1 MPTDMAEDESIDV
14 DVLLELKDSLR
25 ANYWFLFRR
34 FRLLII
40 LLFFAA
46 FLYPLLYFSGAMGEP
61 SRNPNESNWG
71 FLIPVAVLLA
81 LFASVFFGSKRSLA
95 SNKMLQQRIRY
106 SFSES
111 GVQSVALSSSGY
123 QKWETVREAIETR
136 HNFLLFI
143 ADRLMY
149 VLPKRCFNDEDQIRS
164 FKELLRHRL
173 EARAKLKK

>member
-1 MPTDMAEDESIDV
+1 MADDETIDV
-14 DVLLELKDSLR
+14 DVLLELKDYLR

-40 LLFFAA
+40 MLFFVA
-46 FLYPLLYFSGAMGEP
+46 FVYPLLYFSGAMGEP
-61 SRNPNESNWG
+61 SSNPNESNWG
-71 FLIPVAVLLA
+71 FLVPIAVLLI
-81 LFASVFFGSKRSLA
+81 LFASVFFGSRRSLA
-95 SNKMLQQRIRY
+95 SNKMLHEKIRY
-106 SFSES
+106 SFSEG
-111 GVQSVALSSSGY
+111 GVQAVALSSSGS

-149 VLPKRCFNDEDQIRS
+149 VLPKRCFNDENQISS

-173 EARAKLKK
+173 GARAKLKK